1 VHAAYDSRQ
10 PLLHS
15 TIIILLFTCYFLV
28 TLLQSFGAYAKLRVE
43 RMNVRMAGIRAKRAK
58 EAEAAEKD
66 S

>member
-1 VHAAYDSRQ
+1 LFTADLFSA
-10 PLLHS
+10 LLC
-15 TIIILLFTCYFLV
+15 LLFL
-28 TLLQSFGAYAKLRVE
+28 LPLQSFGAYAKLRVE